1 VVSLPRSNEP
11 SRLTPGGDVAGEAP
25 LRVFRY
31 ASASPFHLTRYE
43 TKQNKPTPKDPQK
56 GSTNLT
62 KYWQRKGDHFI
73 LHSINDL
80 TILFAEML
88 VALLLH
94 CFFFPTQR

>member
-1 VVSLPRSNEP
+1 
-11 SRLTPGGDVAGEAP
+11 

-62 KYWQRKGDHFI
+62 KYWQRKGDHFT
-73 LHSINDL
+73 HAQHFGNC
-80 TILFAEML
+80 
-88 VALLLH
+88 LLL
-94 CFFFPTQR
+94 FSA